1 MKHGKETCS
10 EMFKLKNIECTGGN
24 AVSVQTE
31 NKMVGGEAGNT
42 MTKFCAG
49 QVTENGQEKVA
60 LLNLWEHAGMRN

>member
-1 MKHGKETCS
+1 MEKKHVRKCS
-10 EMFKLKNIECTGGN
+10 NSQKYKECTGEN

-31 NKMVGGEAGNT
+31 NKMEGGEAGNT